1 MTREDLFR
9 WKSKRNTGV
18 QVTWHYDKESSPE
31 YKYREKNAHFIRLA
45 NILHSNTGHTG
56 VHRTVP
62 EKLWAEL
69 GWARYDYLTQLTGE
83 ENCAGDNL
91 MNYKQKVKLIDRLF
105 LRFPNQTSNKPMY
118 ENEISS
124 ETLAQAQEIFY
135 SLTRCPHTYESA
147 KELQFFFYKLKK
159 FSLKTILVTLIRLIN
174 TSKKNNKINEMLAA
188 RYLLRELFIK
198 NIAFLQT
205 LNLRTS
211 HTTSIAM
218 SFNEIFP

>member
-18 QVTWHYDKESSPE
+18 EVSWYYDTESSPE

-45 NILHSNTGHTG
+45 NILHNNTGHTG
-56 VHRTVP
+56 VHRTIV

-69 GWARYDYLTQLTGE
+69 GWARYDYLTQLSGQ

-91 MNYKQKVKLIDRLF
+91 MNYHQKIKLIDRLF
-105 LRFPNQTSNKPMY
+105 QRFPNQTSSKPIY

-124 ETLAQAQEIFY
+124 ETLAQAQKIFY
-135 SLTRCPHTYESA
+135 SLTRCPYTYEA
-147 KELQFFFYKLKK
+147 AEELQLFFYKLKK
-159 FSLKTILVTLIRLIN
+159 FSFRTILVTLIRLIN

-188 RYLLRELFIK
+188 RYLLREPFIK
-198 NIAFLQT
+198 DITFFKL
-205 LNLRTS
+205 
-211 HTTSIAM
+211 
-218 SFNEIFP
+218 